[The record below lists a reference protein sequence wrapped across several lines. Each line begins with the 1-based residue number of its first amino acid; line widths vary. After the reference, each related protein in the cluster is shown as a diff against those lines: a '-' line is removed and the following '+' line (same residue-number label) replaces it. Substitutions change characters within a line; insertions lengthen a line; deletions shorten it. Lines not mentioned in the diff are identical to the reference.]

1 MLQAAVLV
9 AFVAAAS
16 AGGYPPPHNQPSTAA
31 SSKSE
36 TRWAAHARLL
46 ERRKAAQPG
55 FGVLVQPAH
64 RDGLRVDEKRTA
76 VAHAPLSHSA
86 PKTTAPT
93 TSAFLRV
100 VLTYIR
106 PCEPPQLA
114 LERSVIPPGLGLMM
128 VNKVLPSMAAPRAAV
143 YIEPQHVEQ
152 VGETQGLVRQA
163 PRLPQP
169 VGADGMPGLDGAEGK
184 AQEQRPACCFFCR
197 HPCSSRAA
205 AGKCACSV
213 LSLLYLL
220 LVLLAVGRLSTCE
233 FSYQLVAAG
242 APCDPAWRPGAA
254 ATLARVE
261 FALGAECAGSGVLG
275 ARVVTSGGKPAV
287 AELLDSGARE
297 PAVRI
302 ELHLPGGD
310 VLRLPPQGRVS
321 DPMAIEVKPSAE
333 GGEATLGRWL
343 SRVSQ
348 GREAGPFDITMRL
361 SRDTCVHPIIVC
373 AV

>member
-1 MLQAAVLV
+1 MA
-9 AFVAAAS
+9 
-16 AGGYPPPHNQPSTAA
+16 
-31 SSKSE
+31 
-36 TRWAAHARLL
+36 
-46 ERRKAAQPG
+46 
-55 FGVLVQPAH
+55 
-64 RDGLRVDEKRTA
+64 
-76 VAHAPLSHSA
+76 
-86 PKTTAPT
+86 
-93 TSAFLRV
+93 
-100 VLTYIR
+100 
-106 PCEPPQLA
+106 
-114 LERSVIPPGLGLMM
+114 

-152 VGETQGLVRQA
+152 AGETQGFVQQ
-163 PRLPQP
+163 PQP
-169 VGADGMPGLDGAEGK
+169 AVGADGMPGLDSE
-184 AQEQRPACCFFCR
+184 EQRPPCCFFCR

-361 SRDTCVHPIIVC
+361 SRDTCVMQTDPIIASADPDALRC
-373 AV
+373 CLTR